1 VVLDQVNEKD
11 FEVRVLRQ
19 MNRPVVVLFSKPGC
33 PACFNVRPHIEEL
46 AEAYGGKVD
55 VVVCDTSLNHG
66 LKKYAM
72 DGVPTVTV
80 FDGGMEVWHRTG
92 GGTTAKMVQ
101 FWLDDLLTQ

>member
-1 VVLDQVNEKD
+1 MALDQVNEQTFDVK
-11 FEVRVLRQ
+11 VLRQ
-19 MNRPVVVLFSKPGC
+19 MNHPVVVFFSKPGC
-33 PACFNVRPHIEEL
+33 PACGNVHPHMERLRESYEGR
-46 AEAYGGKVD
+46 AD
-55 VVVCDTSLNHG
+55 VLLCDTSMNTE

-80 FDGGMEVWHRTG
+80 FDGGEEVWHRTG